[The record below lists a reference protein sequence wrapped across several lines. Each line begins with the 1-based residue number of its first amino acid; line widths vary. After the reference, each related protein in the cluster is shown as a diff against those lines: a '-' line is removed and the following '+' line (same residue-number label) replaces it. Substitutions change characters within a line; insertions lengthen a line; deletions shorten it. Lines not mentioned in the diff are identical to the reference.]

1 MLPKVVTDAR
11 SGHRGQVTKGQNMN
25 PTMLGSCDVIH
36 VAPQRGSRLS
46 VAALTELLVIL
57 QRSGIASGSI
67 SFLPAPDQ
75 SVNMQA
81 EF

>member
-1 MLPKVVTDAR
+1 MMPGGVLKVWWRHLLYFRRYRLKRREGAV
-11 SGHRGQVTKGQNMN
+11 
-25 PTMLGSCDVIH
+25 
-36 VAPQRGSRLS
+36 SRRPPPSTGLS

-57 QRSGIASGSI
+57 QRSGIASGNI

-75 SVNMQA
+75 SLNMQA

>member
-1 MLPKVVTDAR
+1 MMPGGVLKVWWRHLLYFRRYRLKRREGAV
-11 SGHRGQVTKGQNMN
+11 
-25 PTMLGSCDVIH
+25 SCR
-36 VAPQRGSRLS
+36 PPPLS

-57 QRSGIASGSI
+57 QRSGIASGNI

>member
-1 MLPKVVTDAR
+1 MGLESLVATFAILKEISTEKE
-11 SGHRGQVTKGQNMN
+11 RGGRF
-25 PTMLGSCDVIH
+25 
-36 VAPQRGSRLS
+36 APPSPSTGLS

-75 SVNMQA
+75 SLNMQA